1 MEPAASDATLFL
13 GETAGFWVQTAV
25 VLLGAVAAIVTIV
38 VNGVLS
44 RKTIAH
50 NGELNRQTNDH
61 NEKIA
66 RQRATI
72 DLLLTQRMDQGLSES
87 KKSVGAIHNNG
98 GDFVSLASSEKEKDE
113 HRVHLLTIINNYEY
127 IALGIR
133 EGALDDSI
141 YKRAVYSQVLRDWKA
156 MQPFI
161 LELRRQKKIETL
173 FQEFE
178 FLAKRWLKSPLHCDA
193 QS

>member
-1 MEPAASDATLFL
+1 MEPAGQGVPLYL
-13 GETAGFWVQTAV
+13 GESAGFWVQTAV
-25 VLLGAVAAIVTIV
+25 ILLGAVAAVLTIY
-38 VNGVLS
+38 VNGRLS
-44 RKTIAH
+44 RGSINH
-50 NGELNRQTNDH
+50 NGELNRNSIEH

-72 DLLLTQRMDQGLSES
+72 DLLMNQRTDPSLIEA
-87 KKSVGAIHNNG
+87 KRAVGSIHNGG
-98 GDFVSLASSEKEKDE
+98 GDFVSLAAPEKSQDVNRS
-113 HRVHLLTIINNYEY
+113 HILSIINNYEF

-161 LELRRQKKIETL
+161 LELRRKNRIDTL

-178 FLAKRWLKSPLHCDA
+178 FLAKRWLKEPLQCDGI
-193 QS
+193 